1 MTCGAQVTAGRGRVS
16 KGRALSSIRACLLA
30 GAVAVAGM
38 TGLAGA
44 AKSETLGEALAWAYE
59 YSGLLEQNRA
69 LLRAADEDVAQAV
82 SQLRPI
88 INWTADIT
96 RDFGKAKT
104 SGLINPVRSTNFNT
118 GIVLELL
125 LFDFGQTRFR
135 IDAAKETVLA
145 TRESLR
151 SIEQQVLLRAVAAFY
166 NVQRNR
172 EFVSLRQNNLR
183 LLRQELRAARDRFEV
198 GEVTRTD
205 VAQAEARVAS
215 TEGELAEAQ
224 GNLAQAVEEYR
235 AVVGRT
241 PGTLR
246 TPGGLPNLSAGIEAS
261 KNIAARNH
269 PDILQAQRQVA
280 SADLTILAADAAMK
294 PRFTAQGRLGVGED
308 LDSSDYTRSG
318 SVGLNM
324 QAPIYQGGLLSSA
337 KRQAQ
342 AQRDAARGNL
352 HVVRRA
358 VIQDVGNA
366 FAILQSARVV
376 REASREQ
383 VRAAQVAFRG
393 VREEATLGARTTLD
407 VLNAE
412 QELLNARS
420 NLISADV
427 DVAVAAYQ
435 VLSAIGQLTAKDL
448 KLNVQTYD
456 PAAYYNLV
464 KDAPVPIS
472 RQGKQLDR
480 VLKSLGRQ

>member
-1 MTCGAQVTAGRGRVS
+1 MMRRAQALRGAGSATTGG
-16 KGRALSSIRACLLA
+16 ALSSFKGFVFA
-30 GAVAVAGM
+30 GAVA
-38 TGLAGA
+38 LAGTAGLTGA
-44 AKSETLGEALAWAYE
+44 ARSETLGQTLAWAYE

-96 RDFGKAKT
+96 RDFGRAR
-104 SGLINPVRSTNFNT
+104 GNNLINTTRSTSFNT
-118 GIVLELL
+118 GITLELL
-125 LFDFGQTRFR
+125 LFDFGETRFR

-166 NVQRNR
+166 DVQRNR
-172 EFVSLRQNNLR
+172 QFVSLRQNNLR

-215 TEGELAEAQ
+215 TEGELAQAQ

-241 PGTLR
+241 PDTLQ
-246 TPGGLPNLSAGIEAS
+246 TPRGLPNLSAGVDAS
-261 KNIAARNH
+261 KNIASRNH

-294 PRFTAQGRLGVGED
+294 PRFSVQGRVGIGED
-308 LDSSDYTRSG
+308 LDSSDYNRSG
-318 SVGLNM
+318 SIGLNM
-324 QAPIYQGGLLSSA
+324 TAPIYQGGLLSSA

-352 HVVRRA
+352 HVVRNA
-358 VIQDVGNA
+358 VLQDVGNA
-366 FAILQSARVV
+366 FAILRSARVV
-376 REASREQ
+376 RAASREQ

-412 QELLNARS
+412 QELLDARS

-427 DVAVAAYQ
+427 DVAIAAYQ

-448 KLNVQTYD
+448 NLNVQTYD

-480 VLKSLGRQ
+480 VLKSIGRQ